1 VSLKEAIVPVAE
13 RIKADIEGQSP
24 SVKAYLWGAG
34 ASGLDE
40 VPAGVVQLPKIER
53 TGLDR
58 PEDHLGALDVDLQFE
73 VVFYFD
79 ASNVNYSLP
88 QAAETVLNFIDA
100 IDHDITL
107 GGTAVEAKVTS
118 SEAVNV
124 DVGSGRPLFGYS
136 CTVDV
141 ETFTT

>member
-1 VSLKEAIVPVAE
+1 MSLKSSVVPIAE

-34 ASGLDE
+34 AAGLDE
-40 VPAGVVQLPKIER
+40 VPAAVVQLPRIER
-53 TGLDR
+53 TAVDKA
-58 PEDHLGALDVDLQFE
+58 EDHLGALDVDLEFE
-73 VVFYFD
+73 VIFYFD

-100 IDHDITL
+100 IDHDIAL
-107 GGTAVEAKVTS
+107 GGTATEAKVTR
-118 SEAVNV
+118 SEPVNV
-124 DVGSGRPLFGYS
+124 DTGSSRPLYAYT

-141 ETFTT
+141 QSFTT